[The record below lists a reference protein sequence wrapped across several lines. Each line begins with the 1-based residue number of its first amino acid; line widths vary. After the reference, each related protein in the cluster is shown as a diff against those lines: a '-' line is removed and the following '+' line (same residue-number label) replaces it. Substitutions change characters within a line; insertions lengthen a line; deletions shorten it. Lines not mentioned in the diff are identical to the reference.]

1 MEIKTPDNIF
11 KNINTIKNNI
21 VKSLWV
27 DRPCY
32 TDEMDLD
39 EEEEEEHDENFYYTS
54 EDPERSYPEDT
65 FQNVLDNLGVLERFK
80 APPLNVHYDG
90 DTLVYADWIDT
101 THVASPDCNMS
112 PRKNPPQYIVIHY
125 VVSSTSKKGTAYN
138 VANGYIANAKKN
150 KKVSSEFTIDDEL
163 IVQYCPD
170 PTKYYCFAAGGAS
183 KYKPKSRKGKT
194 MAGKVTCSNSI
205 SIEVCNESK
214 DHSARHNPNDPRYY
228 FTEKAVNNT
237 VKLTK
242 ALMKYYN
249 IPKSNVCRH
258 YDCAGKTCPGIIG
271 WNDEPGSNDESKWYN
286 FLSRL

>member
-1 MEIKTPDNIF
+1 MKIRTPDNIF
-11 KNINTIKNNI
+11 QNINSIKNNI

-27 DRPCY
+27 DSPCY

-80 APPLNVHYDG
+80 APPLDAHYDG
-90 DTLVYADWIDT
+90 DVLVFADWIDT

-150 KKVSSEFTIDDEL
+150 KK
-163 IVQYCPD
+163 
-170 PTKYYCFAAGGAS
+170 
-183 KYKPKSRKGKT
+183 
-194 MAGKVTCSNSI
+194 
-205 SIEVCNESK
+205 
-214 DHSARHNPNDPRYY
+214 
-228 FTEKAVNNT
+228 
-237 VKLTK
+237 
-242 ALMKYYN
+242 
-249 IPKSNVCRH
+249 
-258 YDCAGKTCPGIIG
+258 
-271 WNDEPGSNDESKWYN
+271 
-286 FLSRL
+286 